1 MIFNLLWEQA
11 YVACVSQGF
20 NKKNKYNKYY
30 LETKEQ

>member
-11 YVACVSQGF
+11 YLACVSQGF
-20 NKKNKYNKYY
+20 NKKKYNKYY